1 MKFQLFIRA
10 SLSVLLYSCRAPTST
25 KQKRQV
31 HIQESRLRLVV
42 IVSGHLTTKKKVYLY
57 DMITPQQQNIIKT
70 VTQRV
75 KPTLVGVFGS
85 YARGE
90 ENEKSD
96 LDILIDFDTKVDL
109 LELIGLEQELSEL
122 LGIKVDLITL
132 RSVNASLKPYIES
145 DLIRLI

>member
-1 MKFQLFIRA
+1 MI
-10 SLSVLLYSCRAPTST
+10 SL
-25 KQKRQV
+25 Q
-31 HIQESRLRLVV
+31 QENV
-42 IVSGHLTTKKKVYLY
+42 IKA
-57 DMITPQQQNIIKT
+57 
-70 VTQRV
+70 VTQKL
-75 KPTLVGVFGS
+75 KPTLLGIFGS

-96 LDILIDFDTKVDL
+96 LDILIDFEAKVNL
-109 LELIGLEQELSEL
+109 LELIGIEQEISEL

>member
-1 MKFQLFIRA
+1 MISQQQENIIRA
-10 SLSVLLYSCRAPTST
+10 V
-25 KQKRQV
+25 
-31 HIQESRLRLVV
+31 IQRIE
-42 IVSGHLTTKKKVYLY
+42 
-57 DMITPQQQNIIKT
+57 
-70 VTQRV
+70 
-75 KPTLVGVFGS
+75 PTLVGVFGS

-96 LDILIDFDTKVDL
+96 LDILIDFKIKVDL

>member
-1 MKFQLFIRA
+1 
-10 SLSVLLYSCRAPTST
+10 
-25 KQKRQV
+25 
-31 HIQESRLRLVV
+31 
-42 IVSGHLTTKKKVYLY
+42 
-57 DMITPQQQNIIKT
+57 MISQQQENIIKA
-70 VTQRV
+70 VTQRI

-85 YARGE
+85 HARGE
-90 ENEKSD
+90 ENEKSN
-96 LDILIDFDTKVDL
+96 LDILIDFKIEVDL

>member
-1 MKFQLFIRA
+1 MAQQLDSRESA
-10 SLSVLLYSCRAPTST
+10 TSPACEPLECIELD
-25 KQKRQV
+25 R
-31 HIQESRLRLVV
+31 
-42 IVSGHLTTKKKVYLY
+42 KKVYLY
-57 DMITPQQQNIIKT
+57 VMITPQQENIIKT

-96 LDILIDFDTKVDL
+96 LDILIDFDMKVDL

-145 DLIRLI
+145 DLIRLV

>member
-1 MKFQLFIRA
+1 MI
-10 SLSVLLYSCRAPTST
+10 SL
-25 KQKRQV
+25 Q
-31 HIQESRLRLVV
+31 QE
-42 IVSGHLTTKKKVYLY
+42 
-57 DMITPQQQNIIKT
+57 NIIKA
-70 VTQRV
+70 VTQKL
-75 KPTLVGVFGS
+75 KPTLLGIFGS

-96 LDILIDFDTKVDL
+96 LDILIDFETKVNL
-109 LELIGLEQELSEL
+109 LELIGIEQEISER

>member
-1 MKFQLFIRA
+1 MGFRCKQALLCGLLADREVLA
-10 SLSVLLYSCRAPTST
+10 TELSV
-25 KQKRQV
+25 KN
-31 HIQESRLRLVV
+31 
-42 IVSGHLTTKKKVYLY
+42 VYLY
-57 DMITPQQQNIIKT
+57 VMITPQQENIIKS

-96 LDILIDFDTKVDL
+96 LDILIDFDMKVNL
-109 LELIGLEQELSEL
+109 LDLIGIEQELSEL

-132 RSVNASLKPYIES
+132 RSVNTYLKQHIEA
-145 DLIRLI
+145 DLIRLV